1 MAPEE
6 FFSQYLRVSEWWIFS
21 SILHLLPLIICADPD
36 PQRSWIRIQ
45 FGVFTT
51 ILQLFAYFLLYFVSC
66 RPVWANWLSGRTP
79 RRLLS
84 WCSSPTSRRSP
95 ARPARGSAG
104 RECIPTTAGLWIC
117 KEICSLFNLCKK
129 ISKFGPVPSLLNIEQ
144 SFLTFSTPESSS

>member
-51 ILQLFAYFLLYFVSC
+51 ILQLSLIFCYISC
-66 RPVWANWLSGRTP
+66 PVGPSEQIGWAAGR
-79 RRLLS
+79 RDGYWAGAVRLLQGGHQQGRQEEAQVENAYLPLQG
-84 WCSSPTSRRSP
+84 CGY
-95 ARPARGSAG
+95 AR
-104 RECIPTTAGLWIC
+104 
-117 KEICSLFNLCKK
+117 
-129 ISKFGPVPSLLNIEQ
+129 KFVV
-144 SFLTFSTPESSS
+144 FLI